1 MLHAASSHRQAGAA
15 AACCH
20 TGHRPRHQML
30 LCCRPRHRRR
40 CAATVPQGCRM
51 WPAPSTEERHAD
63 APARDGVTNSR
74 QATAASPRE
83 GMPGRQR
90 ATGHA
95 ATAGAVRSLDAVAC
109 GCAATP
115 DPPEWSQAGARPNY
129 RSCSLELGRRRLSS
143 PTSPPQPVA
152 LVLVTAQEKKEK
164 NPTLGPPVSLPFP
177 PSSLLC
183 SAPHRTPRRRRPTS

>member
-1 MLHAASSHRQAGAA
+1 MLQ
-15 AACCH
+15 
-20 TGHRPRHQML
+20 
-30 LCCRPRHRRR
+30 
-40 CAATVPQGCRM
+40 
-51 WPAPSTEERHAD
+51 PAMGPPTLPH
-63 APARDGVTNSR
+63 PAKAF
-74 QATAASPRE
+74 Q
-83 GMPGRQR
+83 GRQR

-152 LVLVTAQEKKEK
+152 LVLAERTREKMCSGR
-164 NPTLGPPVSLPFP
+164 TLELW
-177 PSSLLC
+177 
-183 SAPHRTPRRRRPTS
+183 R